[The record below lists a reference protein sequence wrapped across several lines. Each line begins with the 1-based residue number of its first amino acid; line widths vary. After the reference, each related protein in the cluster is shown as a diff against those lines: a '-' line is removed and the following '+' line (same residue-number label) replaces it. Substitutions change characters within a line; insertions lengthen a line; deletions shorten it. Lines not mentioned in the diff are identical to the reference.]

1 MKIIVYGVGGVG
13 GYFGGRLAQAENDVT
28 FVARGDHLTALRTSG
43 LIVEST
49 LGNFHLPDIQA
60 VDDVRVCEVPDLVIL
75 GVKAW
80 QVPKAALDLVP
91 VVGTNTI
98 ILPLQNGI
106 DAPSQLTSVFGENAV
121 LGGLCQ
127 ISAFKAGAGHIRHVG
142 IEPLIAFGELN
153 GLPSPRVE
161 SLRQVFSSAGIKVE
175 IPANIYSAMWRKFLF
190 IASISGIGA
199 VTRSS
204 PVITRKVPQTRKLL
218 ENAMQEIQELA
229 RIRQVHLDGDIIQR
243 TMAFI
248 DQMSAAV
255 MPSMQRDIMEGR
267 PSELEA
273 QSGAVVRMAHEGGI
287 STPTHAFI
295 YAALLPQE
303 LEARQRYGID

>member
-13 GYFGGRLAQAENDVT
+13 GYFGGRLAQAGNNVT
-28 FVARGDHLTALRTSG
+28 FVARGDHLTALRSNG
-43 LIVEST
+43 LRVEST
-49 LGNFHLPDIQA
+49 LGNFHLPVIQA
-60 VDDVRVCEVPDLVIL
+60 VDDVRACGVPDLVLL

-91 VVGTNTI
+91 IIGENTVV
-98 ILPLQNGI
+98 LPLQNGI
-106 DAPSQLTSVFGENAV
+106 DAPSQLTTVLGEQAV

-127 ISAFKAGAGHIRHVG
+127 LSAFKAGPGHIRHVG
-142 IEPLIAFGELN
+142 IEPLVTFGELN
-153 GLPSPRVE
+153 GNPSSRVE
-161 SLRQVFSSAGIKVE
+161 ILRQVFSSSGIKTE
-175 IPANIYSAMWRKFLF
+175 TPANIHSAMWRKFLF
-190 IASISGIGA
+190 IASISGVGA

-204 PVITRKVPQTRKLL
+204 PVVTRKLPQTRKLL
-218 ENAMQEIQELA
+218 ESAMQEIRELA
-229 RIRQVHLDGDIIQR
+229 RVRQIHLDDDIVER

-255 MPSMQRDIMEGR
+255 MPSMQRDIIEGR
-267 PSELEA
+267 RSELEA
-273 QSGAVVRMAHEGGI
+273 QSGAVVRMALEEGI

-303 LEARQRYGID
+303 LEARQRYSLD